1 MAVILSPAQ
10 CLTYCNPEQGAKLG
24 SIPLVALQ
32 VKQPEPPPDL
42 VGQYGRLLA
51 LKQQQQI
58 APLQQQQAQQSVQ
71 EGQLDIHAKQVAA
84 RDADAMS
91 AAMQQWGQPKAGA
104 QPDNLSTSYA
114 VQNPQASAAQPSPG
128 APATGSASM
137 PNYDDLIELAR
148 RNGASF
154 NAIKGLQTSI
164 LDMKDKAS
172 TIVKN
177 DAQTGQYN
185 ANAMKA
191 KNGMVIDALS
201 GALNAPDAQL
211 PQQVMQTAQEL
222 AGKQLID
229 PQHIQLAQQIAQQ
242 AQSGDVP
249 GARQQ
254 LTMYIKSLG
263 GYNQILTDAQKKAEL
278 SNTEGK
284 QDPNS
289 SVYSPSPA
297 AVAMGTAPGAAQIQA
312 GETKQAATKAAA
324 EAAARQ
330 PFEMSLARQ
339 RQALSQGDPNAAGQL
354 LVDGDAT
361 LSQLKARGSTPEF
374 IQSALQAA
382 KQISGGKYNAQQA
395 EANFKVAESPA
406 QLAFFGSAKSLTD
419 PGGTLDQLAEI
430 GKQLPGGKFP
440 ALNKLADWEKAATGT
455 GPIAQYAS
463 TALGIADDYAKVVG
477 GGVGTDTARQAAL
490 DLVPKSASPE
500 ARAAA
505 IQGIRGTIHS
515 QMNSR
520 IGKNPILQRMYGE
533 ENQAATAPAPTPP
546 PGATHIVPGSDGHN
560 HYTDG
565 KNDLGIAP

>member
-185 ANAMKA
+185 ANAMKT
-191 KNGMVIDALS
+191 KNGMIIDALA
-201 GALNAPDAQL
+201 GAINAPDAQL

-222 AGKQLID
+222 AGKGLLD
-229 PQHIQLAQQIAQQ
+229 PQHIQMAQQIAQ
-242 AQSGDVP
+242 SGDP
-249 GARQQ
+249 NQIRQQ
-254 LTMYIKSLG
+254 LSVYVKSLG
-263 GYNQILTDAQKKAEL
+263 GYNQMITDAQKKAEL
-278 SNTEGK
+278 SNTQGK

-289 SVYSPSPA
+289 PVYSPSPE

-312 GETKQAATKAAA
+312 GEVQQAARKAGA
-324 EAAARQ
+324 EESARM
-330 PFEMSLARQ
+330 PGEMRLAQ
-339 RQALSQGDPNAAGQL
+339 QKQALSQGDPKAAAKL
-354 LVDGDAT
+354 LINHDAT
-361 LSQLKARGSTPEF
+361 LSELKARGSTPEF
-374 IQSALQAA
+374 IAQTLQAA
-382 KQISGGKYNAQQA
+382 HDQSGGKYNSQQA
-395 EANFKVAESPA
+395 DAEFQVAKSPA
-406 QLAFFGSAKSLTD
+406 QVAFFGSAKSLTD
-419 PGGTLDQLAEI
+419 PGGTLDQLSEAAKDI
-430 GKQLPGGKFP
+430 PGGKFP
-440 ALNKLADWEKAATGT
+440 AFNSIADWERAATGN
-455 GPIAQYAS
+455 GPIAKYAS
-463 TALGIADDYAKVVG
+463 LALGVADDYSKVMG
-477 GGVGTDTARQAAL
+477 GGQGSDSSRLQALNLVGAKL
-490 DLVPKSASPE
+490 SPDQ
-500 ARAAA
+500 RAGS
-505 IQGIRGTIHS
+505 ISGIRGAVNS
-515 QMNSR
+515 QKNSR
-520 IGKNPILQRMYGE
+520 IGKNPVLQRMYGDE
-533 ENQAATAPAPTPP
+533 QPP
-546 PGATHIVPGSDGHN
+546 SGQSNSSPISITLPS
-560 HYTDG
+560 G
-565 KNDLGIAP
+565 KKITIE

>member
-1 MAVILSPAQ
+1 M
-10 CLTYCNPEQGAKLG
+10 G

-32 VKQPEPPPDL
+32 VKQPEQPPDL

-51 LKQQQQI
+51 LKQQQQM
-58 APLQQQQAQQSVQ
+58 APLQQQEAQQQVQ
-71 EGQLDIHAKQVAA
+71 GGQLDLQAKQLQLK
-84 RDADAMS
+84 DQQAMT
-91 AAMQQWGQPKAGA
+91 AAMQQWGQPKTEK
-104 QPDNLSTSYA
+104 PDNLATGYA
-114 VQNPQASAAQPSPG
+114 IQNPQAGAAQPSLG

-148 RNGASF
+148 KNGASF

-242 AQSGDVP
+242 AQSGNVP

-278 SNTEGK
+278 SNTQGK

-289 SVYSPSPA
+289 PVYSPSPE

-312 GETKQAATKAAA
+312 GKTKQAASVAAA
-324 EAAARQ
+324 DEAARL
-330 PFEMSLARQ
+330 PGEMRLAAQ
-339 RQALSQGDPNAAGQL
+339 RQALSQGDPMAAGQL
-354 LVDGDAT
+354 LVNGDAT
-361 LSQLKARGSTPEF
+361 LSELKARGSTPQF
-374 IQSALQAA
+374 ITQTLNAA
-382 KQISGGKYNAQQA
+382 HQLSGGKYNAQQA
-395 EANFKVAESPA
+395 DAAFQVAKSPA
-406 QLAFFGSAKSLTD
+406 NSAFFGSSKSLTD
-419 PGGTLDQLAEI
+419 PGGTLDQLAAA
-430 GKQLPGGKFP
+430 GKDLPGGKFP
-440 ALNKLADWEKAATGT
+440 ALNKLADWEKAATGS
-455 GPIAQYAS
+455 GPIAKYAS
-463 TALGIADDYAKVVG
+463 IALGVADDYAKVVG
-477 GGVGTDTARQAAL
+477 GGVGSDSARLAAL
-490 DLVPKSASPE
+490 NLVPKNASPE
-500 ARAAA
+500 QRAAA
-505 IQGIRGTIHS
+505 ISGIAGTIHS

-520 IGKNPILQRMYGE
+520 IGKNPVLQRMYGDSDVQPSTGGG
-533 ENQAATAPAPTPP
+533 NASSGGGTGVGSFIVQGGHKFKVTAVDSSGKPTAADA
-546 PGATHIVPGSDGHN
+546 VQ
-560 HYTDG
+560 
-565 KNDLGIAP
+565 